1 MFSFA
6 CTLNVDIAVKVDV
19 TVARAAEESKTGPG
33 PLKIVGFRDTKQF
46 VLSLK
51 RPRQVTTQNYVGL
64 SFFMYRF
71 VTLWMLMQVII
82 LVQAGAP
89 VDETIAKLAEDMEP
103 GDVIMDGGNEW
114 FPNSVR

>member
-1 MFSFA
+1 
-6 CTLNVDIAVKVDV
+6 
-19 TVARAAEESKTGPG
+19 
-33 PLKIVGFRDTKQF
+33 
-46 VLSLK
+46 
-51 RPRQVTTQNYVGL
+51 
-64 SFFMYRF
+64 
-71 VTLWMLMQVII
+71 MQVII